1 MLGCPQELFQALDR
15 YFKPRCDD
23 IIICTFAKSGTT
35 WMQAIVSKLLQ
46 VADAR
51 VSKSPISAAGGGE
64 ARIDDASPATK
75 RMARDGSETT
85 QQPGL
90 PSSSPSSSDVTTASA
105 GDGAG
110 VALGL
115 DPNDR
120 VPWLEGLSSVMG
132 LGKFLKKQAT
142 TSRRRAFKTHTPVPL
157 LRHRIVPGV
166 KVIFVERNPKDLCVS
181 LWHHTRSKNFGYDG
195 PFEHFVREVCS
206 CV

>member
-1 MLGCPQELFQALDR
+1 MRGCPQELFQALDR

-46 VADAR
+46 VAETR
-51 VSKSPISAAGGGE
+51 VSESHNSVAGGA
-64 ARIDDASPATK
+64 ARSDETSPATK
-75 RMARDGSETT
+75 RMAHDGSEPT
-85 QQPGL
+85 QPAL
-90 PSSSPSSSDVTTASA
+90 PSSSPSSSDATTVSA
-105 GDGAG
+105 ADGAG

-132 LGKFLKKQAT
+132 LGKFLKQQAT
-142 TSRRRAFKTHTPVPL
+142 APRRRAFKTHTPVPL

-195 PFEHFVREVCS
+195 PFDHFVREVS
-206 CV
+206 GYF